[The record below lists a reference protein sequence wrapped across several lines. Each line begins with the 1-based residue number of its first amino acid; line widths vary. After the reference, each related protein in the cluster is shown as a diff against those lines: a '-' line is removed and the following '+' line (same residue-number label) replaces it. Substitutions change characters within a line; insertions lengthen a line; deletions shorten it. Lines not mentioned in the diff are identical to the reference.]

1 MMGGRTIKHILIAL
15 PELNEGHRERL
26 RAAGAGNDIRFVE
39 ANEVAPADIE
49 WAEVIVGNVPAPLLH
64 EPGKLEFYQLCSSGA
79 DAYVAEGILDRRT
92 ILATCTGAY
101 SQTVAEHAL
110 ASTLVLQKNL
120 HLYRDAQRRHEWTGM
135 GRVGTMEGA
144 VVLVVG
150 LGEIGCYYARMAKAL
165 GAYVIGVKRRAS
177 EKPDYVDELYL
188 TAQLDEV
195 LGRADVVMSV
205 LPGSAATEH
214 FYTAERFR
222 AMKRSCI
229 FVNCGRGNA
238 VAMDVLEQALRGG
251 EIACAAVDVFEIE
264 PLPASSPLWDLDN
277 LLVTPHASGFY
288 HLPATVE
295 RMVDICVKN
304 LAAYL
309 AGGELMNVVDFN
321 TGYKK

>member
-1 MMGGRTIKHILIAL
+1 M
-15 PELNEGHRERL
+15 
-26 RAAGAGNDIRFVE
+26 
-39 ANEVAPADIE
+39 
-49 WAEVIVGNVPAPLLH
+49 
-64 EPGKLEFYQLCSSGA
+64 
-79 DAYVAEGILDRRT
+79 
-92 ILATCTGAY
+92 
-101 SQTVAEHAL
+101 
-110 ASTLVLQKNL
+110 LQKNL
-120 HLYRDAQRRHEWTGM
+120 HLYRDAQRRHEWTDM

-277 LLVTPHASGFY
+277 LLVIPARLRLLPPAGHRGADGGHLREEPGRLSGRRRADERGGLQHRIQEVSDFSRGNGLG
-288 HLPATVE
+288 LP
-295 RMVDICVKN
+295 
-304 LAAYL
+304 
-309 AGGELMNVVDFN
+309 
-321 TGYKK
+321 